1 MSIRKPMVL
10 VLAGPNG
17 SGKSTITPY
26 FETVGTYT
34 NADEIVAALGI
45 SNKAAAELV
54 DRKRYESI
62 EKKEDFTFETVL
74 SSHYKLDILKKAKN
88 IP

>member
-34 NADEIVAALGI
+34 NADEIVAALGMM
-45 SNKAAAELV
+45 SAEI
-54 DRKRYESI
+54 K
-62 EKKEDFTFETVL
+62 
-74 SSHYKLDILKKAKN
+74 
-88 IP
+88 